1 MEKRGLQMANTALV
15 QAKIDPKLKKEA
27 EKRFS
32 LFGLDSATAI
42 RMFFSKV
49 VQTNRIPFVVGFDA
63 FSEGNA
69 SSYETTPEEDAN
81 DARVAEQA
89 YAEYQVDGRKSRPF
103 QALVKE
109 TGLS

>member
-1 MEKRGLQMANTALV
+1 MANTALV

-49 VQTNRIPFVVGFDA
+49 VQTNRIPFMVGFDTP
-63 FSEGNA
+63 SEENA
-69 SSYETTPEEDAN
+69 SAYETSLEEDAH

-89 YAEYQVDGRKSRPF
+89 NAEYQAGGKKSRPIRE
-103 QALVKE
+103 LLKE